1 MSLGYIGLLAFGKS
15 PVSASHLTPEA
26 LSLQM
31 CTKPFSFYGGSKGL
45 IPGPCV
51 YIGECFT
58 SPKMFL
64 LNEFVLLVLE
74 SCTVLFPNL
83 YLSPQEVGTSIFI

>member
-1 MSLGYIGLLAFGKS
+1 MESLL
-15 PVSASHLTPEA
+15 SASHLTPEA
-26 LSLQM
+26 LRLQM
-31 CTKPFSFYGGSKGL
+31 CTKAFIFYGGSKGL

-51 YIGECFT
+51 YIGKWFT

-64 LNEFVLLVLE
+64 LNEFVPLVLG